1 MKRRAAIRA
10 VLLILVPLALVGQI
24 WALPALFGQ
33 SEIDPVQGLEID
45 AELLSQEWTDP
56 IEQFELADE
65 PLAAVP
71 AFDFTS
77 LHESPVFESGLEN
90 FGVSD
95 AIDLSTETEHHLR
108 ALQAVATGEL
118 ALSTVNQSIADNETA
133 IDRAANVIADTR
145 SQIDSIEDDIAAA
158 EREIDQIISADDAE
172 IAEQAR
178 LRGEITEINGAIVE
192 LAIQAFTGE
201 DEALETILTE
211 PESLAV
217 VERRILTA
225 EVREF
230 QRDDIEALLALIRES
245 EQRREDLAAELAPV
259 EAANAER
266 RADIEVLEGEIVLQ
280 NDTRSSLRTEIAA
293 FEARGREI
301 ETIIEGTLEFTEVTA
316 AQYQVAYHQRL
327 SAFVTGTDIPLVALN
342 AYVRA
347 TRTLATEDPGC
358 GIHWSQLAGIGRIES
373 IHGYFG
379 NSTLDANGHTTEDIR
394 GLRLDGRNLAGGG
407 SLAVIR
413 DSDNGALDGDT
424 VYDRAVG
431 PMQFIPTT
439 WDLYGSDGDGD
450 GLTDPQNIY
459 DAALGSARLLCD
471 APGSMLTTTGEQRAY
486 FAYNQDLVYSANVTR
501 VGRLYHRQLDVAPE
515 SQAFAVFAELPTP
528 EQLAAQAEAEAA
540 AEAAAA
546 LAAEEAGLDA
556 DAAENSVPGAIAATE
571 PGAETDVS
579 NNE

>member
-1 MKRRAAIRA
+1 M
-10 VLLILVPLALVGQI
+10 
-24 WALPALFGQ
+24 
-33 SEIDPVQGLEID
+33 
-45 AELLSQEWTDP
+45 
-56 IEQFELADE
+56 
-65 PLAAVP
+65 
-71 AFDFTS
+71 
-77 LHESPVFESGLEN
+77 
-90 FGVSD
+90 
-95 AIDLSTETEHHLR
+95 
-108 ALQAVATGEL
+108 
-118 ALSTVNQSIADNETA
+118 
-133 IDRAANVIADTR
+133 
-145 SQIDSIEDDIAAA
+145 
-158 EREIDQIISADDAE
+158 
-172 IAEQAR
+172 
-178 LRGEITEINGAIVE
+178 
-192 LAIQAFTGE
+192 
-201 DEALETILTE
+201 
-211 PESLAV
+211 
-217 VERRILTA
+217 
-225 EVREF
+225 
-230 QRDDIEALLALIRES
+230 
-245 EQRREDLAAELAPV
+245 
-259 EAANAER
+259 
-266 RADIEVLEGEIVLQ
+266 LEGEIVLQ

-316 AQYQVAYHQRL
+316 AQYKVAYHQRL

-373 IHGYFG
+373 VHGYFG

-450 GLTDPQNIY
+450 GVTDPQNIY

-556 DAAENSVPGAIAATE
+556 DAAENPVPGAIAATE

-579 NNE
+579 NDE